1 MSQKNLNEQFDS
13 EIDLNEAFDKEEE
26 FVPEQED
33 QYTPPSM
40 GEAALRGL
48 AQGASFGLSDEAEAA
63 LKALKSDK
71 TFEEALAE
79 VQAEYDI
86 AEREHPGVSLIGNI
100 GGGLVTG
107 GALSALTKLK
117 TVSNLLKGAGTLG
130 KAAVKGTKIESMAQK
145 SPALAKTIEAAGKG
159 AAAGVVS
166 GGLYG
171 AGTAKEGERLEGAKE
186 GIVAGALTGGVLSG
200 AGAGLKETGKKLA
213 EVPFI
218 SDAVKAFQYG
228 KQGQGLVTQ
237 GSIKQIEENISK
249 QTKNIAR
256 KADKT
261 ASALAQ
267 LKNLSLE
274 LADSDVKTHVIDRDT
289 VADTIEGLAQKIKFS
304 DDISMQEKNRL
315 LSLANDVRSIA
326 ESKLKPSDANS
337 IRQQLQSF
345 TPAGSKTM
353 SSKQGRDISLALV
366 DELASYRKAIPQNY
380 VEQAIDLMKKQKDGK
395 KLAFD
400 KDVLQ
405 AIKTIAKDKK
415 GAPLEKID
423 DSLST
428 LQTFKDEYGISRMPT
443 RRGEPTEYDIE
454 KLSGLTT
461 KLARETES
469 GARARRQLERAP
481 RLLER
486 AYGKDAGA
494 TVEDLTKAGELFE
507 LSRKAR
513 GQDQTGNL
521 GGFFGLGRIASVGGS
536 NVLGQGY
543 GTIEKFIKFPA
554 PALTGFADKLRKTN
568 TPSSKALASKF
579 DELANMSDEG
589 KRKALMNTLLQSPS
603 YRQEINKLLGTSE
616 E

>member
-1 MSQKNLNEQFDS
+1 MSQKNLDEQFDS

-33 QYTPPSM
+33 QYIPPSM

-48 AQGASFGLSDEAEAA
+48 AQGATFGFSDEAEAA
-63 LKALKSDK
+63 LKSLKGDK
-71 TFEEALAE
+71 TYKEALAE

-100 GGGLVTG
+100 GGGVVTG

-145 SPALAKTIEAAGKG
+145 SPALAKSLEAAGKG

-171 AGTAKEGERLEGAKE
+171 AGTAEEGEGLEGAKE

-554 PALTGFADKLRKTN
+554 PALNGFADKLRKTN

-589 KRKALMNTLLQSPS
+589 KRKALMNTLLQSPA